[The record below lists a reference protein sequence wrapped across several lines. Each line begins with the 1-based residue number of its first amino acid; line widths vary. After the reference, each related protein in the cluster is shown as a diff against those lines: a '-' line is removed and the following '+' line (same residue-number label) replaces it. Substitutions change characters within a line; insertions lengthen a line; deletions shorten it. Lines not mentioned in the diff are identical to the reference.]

1 MSKSQISL
9 LAQTVKN
16 LPACRRLGFDPCFGM
31 IFGDPLQRSCLENP
45 MDKELSRLQS
55 YGHTESDMTAV
66 TWHTCMHS
74 WRKDL
79 ESPRSY

>member
-31 IFGDPLQRSCLENP
+31 ILGDPLQRSCLENP

-55 YGHTESDMTAV
+55 
-66 TWHTCMHS
+66 
-74 WRKDL
+74 
-79 ESPRSY
+79 